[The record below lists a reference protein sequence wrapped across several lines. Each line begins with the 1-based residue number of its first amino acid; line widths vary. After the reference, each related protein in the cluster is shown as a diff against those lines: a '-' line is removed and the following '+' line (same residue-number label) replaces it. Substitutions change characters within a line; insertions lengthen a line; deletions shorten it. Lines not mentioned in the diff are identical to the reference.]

1 MSGINNP
8 TQNVSMTLLYLY
20 FCDDVISRQKS
31 SMPDASSCNNESTR
45 SISYRSP
52 PRLDTPPP
60 QPTSVGDTENIPQ
73 PTRWLTEDT
82 YFEQPQLQNQ
92 ETLENALHP
101 VILGRL
107 QQAVMDNFVFKFSS
121 VVCSLEYNQLV
132 DCFQQDDQARE
143 RSQLRS
149 NEPAKNGAKT
159 DTAGQRRCIAQS
171 KQYGNCAYS
180 RFNQVV
186 GLLCVH
192 KLKCKSAY
200 DMYEGCL
207 KLLST
212 PGSAESATAIGS
224 GSGSVSVSEKE
235 GKESSESRFG
245 NFFTTAYR
253 FNQVQGTK
261 RTIARV
267 EPCETLLWRPLY
279 KCVTK
284 HLRTDPPPFNE

>member
-1 MSGINNP
+1 MSGINYTP
-8 TQNVSMTLLYLY
+8 HKMLLPLLYLY

-31 SMPDASSCNNESTR
+31 MPSCNNESTR

-52 PRLDTPPP
+52 PRLDTPH
-60 QPTSVGDTENIPQ
+60 QPTSVGDHENIPQ

-92 ETLENALHP
+92 ETLENALDP
-101 VILGRL
+101 IILGRL
-107 QQAVMDNFVFKFSS
+107 QQTVMDNFVFKFSS

-132 DCFQQDDQARE
+132 DCFQDDRQA
-143 RSQLRS
+143 LGRS
-149 NEPAKNGAKT
+149 NEPLSAKNGAKT
-159 DTAGQRRCIAQS
+159 DTAGQRRCTAQS

-224 GSGSVSVSEKE
+224 GSGSVSEKE
-235 GKESSESRFG
+235 GKERSESRFG

-267 EPCETLLWRPLY
+267 EPCETLFWRPLY

-284 HLRTDPPPFNE
+284 HLRPDPPPFNE

>member
-1 MSGINNP
+1 
-8 TQNVSMTLLYLY
+8 
-20 FCDDVISRQKS
+20 
-31 SMPDASSCNNESTR
+31 MPDAPSCNNASTR

-60 QPTSVGDTENIPQ
+60 QPTSVGDPENIPQ

-92 ETLENALHP
+92 ETLENALDP
-101 VILGRL
+101 IILGRL

-132 DCFQQDDQARE
+132 DCFQDDDRQALE
-143 RSQLRS
+143 RS
-149 NEPAKNGAKT
+149 NESPPAKNGAKT
-159 DTAGQRRCIAQS
+159 DTASQRRCIAQS

-212 PGSAESATAIGS
+212 PGSAESATANGSGS

-245 NFFTTAYR
+245 NFFT

-267 EPCETLLWRPLY
+267 EPCETLFWRPLY